1 MDSGLPEN
9 WVPPN
14 PEEVEEYAV
23 VLALLDAHGI
33 NTMAHVDMVINQ
45 DKLTTFA
52 ILACACWDR
61 TGINK
66 KCDIGNAPAVYQQ
79 LVVNRTRGAKW
90 LVQIDKALARAGT
103 LTVETTWTQMNQAPG
118 VHNAKILTPTF
129 KKQLHAETKPVAFAH
144 LLRNFMMLITAQM
157 RGSRLGM
164 HSASVPQPNQHDGVF
179 T

>member
-1 MDSGLPEN
+1 MDSLLPHN
-9 WVPPN
+9 WVPPDT
-14 PEEVEEYAV
+14 EEVEEYACL
-23 VLALLDAHGI
+23 LALLDEDDI
-33 NTMAHVDMVINQ
+33 KTMTHEDMVINQ
-45 DKLTTFA
+45 AKLATFA
-52 ILACACWDR
+52 KLPGGCWNR
-61 TGINK
+61 TVRNTQ
-66 KCDIGNAPAVYQQ
+66 DIRNAPAVYQQ

-90 LVQIDKALARAGT
+90 LVQIEKALARAGT
-103 LTVETTWTQMNQAPG
+103 LTAETTWTQMNQATG

>member
-1 MDSGLPEN
+1 MVTVSDN
-9 WVPPN
+9 WVDPDMQD
-14 PEEVEEYAV
+14 VEDQAS
-23 VLALLDAHGI
+23 LLGLLDRDDI
-33 NTMAHVDMVINQ
+33 NKMAHEDMVINQ
-45 DKLTTFA
+45 EKLETFGKLT
-52 ILACACWDR
+52 CGCWNR
-61 TGINK
+61 TVRNTQ
-66 KCDIGNAPAVYQQ
+66 DIRNAPAVYQQ

-90 LVQIDKALARAGT
+90 LVQIEKALARAGT
-103 LTVETTWTQMNQAPG
+103 LTAETTWTQMNQAPG